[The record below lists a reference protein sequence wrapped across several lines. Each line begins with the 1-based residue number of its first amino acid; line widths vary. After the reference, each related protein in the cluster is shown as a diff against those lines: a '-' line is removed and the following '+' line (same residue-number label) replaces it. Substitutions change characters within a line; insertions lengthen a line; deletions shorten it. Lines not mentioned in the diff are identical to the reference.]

1 MSEIR
6 EFKTESKRLLEM
18 MINSIYT
25 NKEIFLRELIS
36 NASDAIDKYHYLS
49 LTNDT
54 LDRSREYEINISIDK
69 DNRTLTIKD
78 NGIGMTKEEL
88 IDSLGTIAKSGSL
101 EFMEKLKEK
110 SDDEKAKLEI
120 IGQFG
125 VGFYSAYMV
134 ASKVEVVSKSPF
146 SDKAYKFTS
155 NGTESYEIDECDA
168 NFEGTEIKLFLRKDT
183 EGEEEFDKYLDQ
195 YEISDLVKKY
205 SDYIRYPI
213 KMEFETEKL
222 KKDEEGKEIENEYE
236 KVLEVRTL
244 NSMTPIW
251 KKKKSDVTSEEL
263 NEFYKQKYY
272 DYQDPLT
279 NIFINIE
286 GALNYTALIFI
297 PKKAPY
303 DLYSDKYEKGLQ
315 LYSKGV
321 FIMDKC
327 KDLVPD
333 YLRFIKGLVDSN
345 DLSLN
350 ISRELLQQS
359 KELADISKNVE
370 KRIISKLESM
380 LKNERELY
388 KEFFNNY
395 GINIKYGIY
404 DKYGLKKDLLK
415 DLVLYHTINKDDYV
429 TFKEYVENM
438 KEGQEFIYYASGKT
452 KEAIL
457 ALPQMDLIKKQGYD
471 VLVLTDEVD
480 EFMINIMQ
488 EYDGKK
494 FKSINQG
501 DLDLISDEEKEKI
514 KQQSEDK
521 KSLLEKLKEI
531 LADDVK
537 DVVLS
542 KRLETS
548 PVCLV
553 SDDGL
558 SFEMEKVMSQMPNA
572 KDIKAT
578 RILEI
583 NPNHKLFEAI
593 ENLYNDNDPLLAT
606 YAKLLYDQALLIE
619 GISISDPV
627 AFSNMMCDL
636 MVNKAKY

>member
-6 EFKTESKRLLEM
+6 EFKTESKRLLEL

-49 LTNDT
+49 LTDDK

-69 DNRTLTIKD
+69 DSRTLSIKD

-101 EFMEKLKEK
+101 EFMEKMKDAEASEQSK
-110 SDDEKAKLEI
+110 IEI

-134 ASKVEVVSKSPF
+134 ASKVEVTTKSPY
-146 SDKAYKFTS
+146 SDKAYRFTS
-155 NGTESYEIDECDA
+155 NGTDSYEIEELEPT
-168 NFEGTEIKLFLRKDT
+168 FEGSEVKLYLRKD
-183 EGEEEFDKYLDQ
+183 EGEENEYDRYLDQ

-213 KMEFETEKL
+213 KMEFEVEKQ
-222 KKDEEGKEIENEYE
+222 KKDEEGNNIENEYE

-251 KKKKSDVTSEEL
+251 KKKKNEVTDEEL
-263 NEFYKQKYY
+263 NNFYKQKYY
-272 DYQDPLT
+272 DYQDPLA

-333 YLRFIKGLVDSN
+333 YLRFIRGLVDSN

-370 KRIISKLESM
+370 KKIVSKLESM

-415 DLVLYHTINKDDYV
+415 DLILYHTVNQEDYV
-429 TFKEYVENM
+429 TLKEYVESM

-480 EFMINIMQ
+480 EFMINVMQ
-488 EYDGKK
+488 EYEGKK

-501 DLDLISDEEKEKI
+501 DLNLISDEDKEKI

-542 KRLETS
+542 ERLETS

-553 SDDGL
+553 SEDGL
-558 SFEMEKVMSQMPNA
+558 SFEMEKVISQMPNS

-583 NPNHKLFEAI
+583 NPKHKLFEAI
-593 ENLYNDNDPLLAT
+593 ENLYNDNDPMLET

-619 GISISDPV
+619 GIAIKDPV
-627 AFSNMMCDL
+627 AFSNMMCEL
-636 MVNKAKY
+636 MVKQAKY

>member
-69 DNRTLTIKD
+69 DERTLTIKD

-110 SDDEKAKLEI
+110 NDDEKAKLEI

-155 NGTESYEIDECDA
+155 NGTESYEIDECEA
-168 NFEGTEIKLFLRKDT
+168 NFEGTEIKLFLRKDN
-183 EGEEEFDKYLDQ
+183 EGEDEFDKYLDQ
-195 YEISDLVKKY
+195 YEISDLIKKY

-213 KMEFETEKL
+213 KMEFETEKP
-222 KKDEEGKEIENEYE
+222 KKDEEGKVIENEYE

-251 KKKKSDVTSEEL
+251 KKKKSDVTTEEL

-388 KEFFNNY
+388 KEFFSNY

-415 DLVLYHTINKDDYV
+415 DLVLYHTINQDDYV